1 MDLRIEKTYR
11 ALMQAFAELLEERRY
26 EEITVAML
34 CDRAMIRRTT
44 FYKHFADK
52 AAFFVFFIEGLRID
66 MLRRGEERTDASGQ
80 EICRTAEERAIYE
93 SHAVLEGLLDFLL
106 EHEAIVDNIIESVM
120 MGTML
125 TSIVDKVADAIYE
138 RYSKLE
144 TARENCKATLKQ
156 ASDFAAGGIV
166 RLFQAWWLDGH
177 AKADEQQLLEVA
189 GAMLNSV
196 MFG

>member
-1 MDLRIEKTYR
+1 MDLRIEKTYN
-11 ALMQAFAELLEERRY
+11 ALMKAFAELLEERRY

-52 AAFFVFFIEGLRID
+52 AAFFVFFIEGLRIN
-66 MLRRGEERTDASGQ
+66 MLRRGEEQLDGAELGPS
-80 EICRTAEERAIYE
+80 CTAEEQAIRE
-93 SHAVLEGLLDFLL
+93 SHAVLVALLDFLL
-106 EHEAIVDNIIESVM
+106 EHEAIVDNIIESAM

-125 TSIVDKVADAIYE
+125 SSIVDKVSEALYE

-144 TARENCKATLKQ
+144 AARANCKATLKQ

-177 AKADEQQLLEVA
+177 DRQGEEQLLEVA
-189 GAMLNSV
+189 SAMLNCV